1 MFPTFREVR
10 KRTSSLF
17 ITLVGKTLCEL
28 QLADRAADS
37 RAMAHAEAL
46 DRLARLVARA
56 VKCEHAVIISLG
68 GVGGRAS
75 VVDECAH
82 HHGMIALGDA
92 ELLSHHASLF
102 RRVRE
107 AREPLAVL
115 DARSDDVAR
124 EWSPVTE
131 GAVRCFIGMALVA
144 PVQDGGADAGVV
156 GVVGAY
162 CCRPRS
168 APFEALELEAFRL
181 TGELIAEK
189 ISHQLRELEEK
200 VMMAEKMERME
211 KEKLELEEKML
222 EAERRAQVRLMAL

>member
-1 MFPTFREVR
+1 MYFSSELLLCNSFLGPPRR
-10 KRTSSLF
+10 KTSSCRLR
-17 ITLVGKTLCEL
+17 GD
-28 QLADRAADS
+28 A

-56 VKCEHAVIISLG
+56 VKCDHAVIISLG

-75 VVDECAH
+75 VVDERA
-82 HHGMIALGDA
+82 HGMLAHGDE
-92 ELLSHHASLF
+92 ELLSHPASLF

-115 DARSDDVAR
+115 DARGDDVAR

-131 GAVRCFIGMALVA
+131 GAVRSFIGMALVA

-181 TGELIAEK
+181 TCELIAEK
-189 ISHQLRELEEK
+189 LTHQQGGVSTPAAGYK
-200 VMMAEKMERME
+200 G
-211 KEKLELEEKML
+211 
-222 EAERRAQVRLMAL
+222 